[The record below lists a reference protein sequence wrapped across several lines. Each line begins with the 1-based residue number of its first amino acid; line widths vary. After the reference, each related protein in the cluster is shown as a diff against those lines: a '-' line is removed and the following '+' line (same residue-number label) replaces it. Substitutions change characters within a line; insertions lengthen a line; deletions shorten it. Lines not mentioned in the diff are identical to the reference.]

1 MRARAAL
8 RHLKDGFREPVH
20 VVERW
25 VESVGARLTCQSV
38 PLTSIDRWAVKAG
51 DFDAP
56 FAVQGGVCVVTCH
69 LNAQENSLHRIIS
82 WLFPRKKS
90 GFSDFSWR

>member
-8 RHLKDGFREPVH
+8 RRSKDLFREPVH
-20 VVERW
+20 AVERW
-25 VESVGARLTCQSV
+25 GESVGARLTCQLV

-69 LNAQENSLHRIIS
+69 LNAQENSLHGYLG
-82 WLFPRKKS
+82 WLSPRKKS
-90 GFSDFSWR
+90 RFKDFSRK